1 MALNNKQNLDRRF
14 SGIEKLYGEQ
24 GLTRFQQSNVVVIG
38 VGGVG
43 SWAVES
49 LARSGV
55 GRLKLIDLDHL
66 SESNINRQL
75 PALDSTL
82 GQAKVQAL
90 KNRVREIN
98 ADCEVDCIEDFLRV
112 DNLNEL
118 LGEVL
123 NSPHRLVVDCID
135 HAKTKAA
142 LINWCRQHD
151 LAVLTVGAAG
161 SCIDPLRIKIEDLS
175 RTQND
180 GLLARTRK
188 HLRQIHHYPRNTKRQ
203 FCVPAVFS
211 DEHRIQAASDASDA
225 CDPGKTAAS
234 NLNCAGYGS
243 VAHVTASMGF
253 IAAGKVLEMLRGQVE
268 NL

>member
-1 MALNNKQNLDRRF
+1 MRAGIEPSRRF
-14 SGIEKLYGEQ
+14 SGITKLYGEP
-24 GLTRFQQSNVVVIG
+24 GLVRFQQSHVVVIG

-43 SWAVES
+43 SWTVES
-49 LARSGV
+49 LARSGI
-55 GRLKLIDLDHL
+55 GQLTLIDMDHI

-90 KNRVREIN
+90 KNRIAEIN
-98 ADCEVDCIEDFLRV
+98 ADCRVNCIEDFISAE
-112 DNLNEL
+112 NLQEL
-118 LGEVL
+118 LGNV
-123 NSPHRLVVDCID
+123 SHQPHALVIDCID

-142 LINWCRQHD
+142 LIAWCRRQK

-161 SCIDPLRIKIEDLS
+161 ACINPLRISIGDLS

-188 HLRQIHHYPRNTKRQ
+188 HLRQLHNYPRNTQRS

-211 DEHRIQAASDASDA
+211 NEHRMRAPGDSCEPGQVAASD
-225 CDPGKTAAS
+225 
-234 NLNCAGYGS
+234 LNCAGYGS
-243 VAHVTASMGF
+243 VAHVTATFGF
-253 IAAGKVLEMLRGQVE
+253 VAAGKALEMLRK
-268 NL
+268 

>member
-1 MALNNKQNLDRRF
+1 MRAGIEPSRRF
-14 SGIEKLYGEQ
+14 SGIAKLYGEQ
-24 GLTRFQQSNVVVIG
+24 GLARFQQSHVVVIG

-43 SWAVES
+43 SWVVES
-49 LARSGV
+49 LARSAIGQ
-55 GRLKLIDLDHL
+55 LTLIDMDHI

-90 KNRVREIN
+90 KNRIAEIN
-98 ADCEVDCIEDFLRV
+98 VDCRVNCIEDFISAE
-112 DNLNEL
+112 NLQEL
-118 LGEVL
+118 LGNVL
-123 NSPHRLVVDCID
+123 QQPHALVIDCID

-142 LINWCRQHD
+142 LIAWCRRQK

-161 SCIDPLRIKIEDLS
+161 ACINPLRISIGDLS

-188 HLRQIHHYPRNTKRQ
+188 HLRQLHHYPRNTRRS

-211 DEHRIQAASDASDA
+211 NEQRLEAPGDSCDPEQSIASDLS
-225 CDPGKTAAS
+225 
-234 NLNCAGYGS
+234 CAGYGS
-243 VAHVTASMGF
+243 VAHVTATFGF
-253 IAAGKVLEMLRGQVE
+253 VAAGKGLEMLRE
-268 NL
+268 